1 MDNKEKNE
9 LETSYKNTIRN
20 ILVYAI
26 SSILLF
32 ATGMVTKWQIFEYIA
47 LAAVIITFIY
57 VIYLV
62 YLLILK
68 LRLKK

>member
-1 MDNKEKNE
+1 MQNKNKQE

-26 SSILLF
+26 LSIVLM
-32 ATGMVTKWQIFEYIA
+32 ATGLVTKWIIFEFVS
-47 LAAVIITFIY
+47 LASAAITFIY